1 MLNLIILSKPGNAM
15 NYGIGTY
22 ARHLEAGLI
31 NTGKVHVHV
40 PVIEDRG
47 HKEFTVEEKG
57 KNLTYYYMPLPAEL
71 KDTGNY
77 KSEMYVK
84 YAGIIVS
91 YLHDILSRISGAVLH
106 VNHFH
111 CTEIVKKIKE
121 NFNFPVVSVV
131 HYTMWQF
138 LLKGNQKWLDAIWS
152 KNGHNNELSENDK
165 NALVFCRDEKEFYHL
180 ADRIITVTG
189 YMNDFIHNYYGIEKD
204 KIHTVYNGIDLG
216 TFKDY
221 DEKSK
226 NEIKQR
232 WYIGENEKVI
242 LFNGRLDNQ
251 KGLYY
256 LLEGFRELLRQNP
269 NCRLF
274 AVGDGSFKTYLKHS
288 AEIWSKVSF
297 TGYIDFGLIKQL
309 YKIADIGIIP
319 SVYDHCPYVALEMM
333 LNKIPL
339 VISNIE
345 GLNEIF
351 LPGLDC
357 LVINPSYTKEGNLF
371 FEKDEMAKNM
381 YKLLNNAELAN
392 KLAENAYIKVTE
404 KFSVER
410 MVAETVEVYHAALKS
425 G

>member
-1 MLNLIILSKPGNAM
+1 MKKKNKPIQM
-15 NYGIGTY
+15 MPT
-22 ARHLEAGLI
+22 
-31 NTGKVHVHV
+31 
-40 PVIEDRG
+40 D
-47 HKEFTVEEKG
+47 KE
-57 KNLTYYYMPLPAEL
+57 L
-71 KDTGNY
+71 
-77 KSEMYVK
+77 
-84 YAGIIVS
+84 
-91 YLHDILSRISGAVLH
+91 
-106 VNHFH
+106 
-111 CTEIVKKIKE
+111 KKIK
-121 NFNFPVVSVV
+121 
-131 HYTMWQF
+131 
-138 LLKGNQKWLDAIWS
+138 KRQKSI
-152 KNGHNNELSENDK
+152 K
-165 NALVFCRDEKEFYHL
+165 NAIKAYNSCIMDYRLYIYKKNIGEAFLPSTEGRLLSFKIEFE
-180 ADRIITVTG
+180 II
-189 YMNDFIHNYYGIEKD
+189 D
-204 KIHTVYNGIDLG
+204 
-216 TFKDY
+216 KDY